1 MEVKNIQKYV
11 TEKLMNPDE
20 KIGIYK
26 KYARVQAR
34 LGVAGEKIATILRDG
49 HAEVDPEH
57 PEVVS
62 EGDWV
67 VTNPSGEQYK
77 VSGAKFA
84 KRYDV
89 EAGMG
94 ADGKYAPKGPAITA
108 LQIHEDIT
116 IYVPWGENGAL
127 VPQHLRA
134 GSYLNITDVNDIYGI
149 AEQEFYETYAPC
161 DEKGIFRDPKLREAF
176 EQAEFAPEDS
186 KEDL

>member
-11 TEKLMNPDE
+11 ADKLKYDE
-20 KIGIYK
+20 EEIGLYK
-26 KYARVQAR
+26 KYARVSAR
-34 LGVAGEKIATILRDG
+34 PGVAGEKIATILRDG

-57 PEVVS
+57 PEIVS

-77 VSGAKFA
+77 VSGAKFV

-89 EAGMG
+89 EAGVG

-108 LQIHEDIT
+108 MQIHEDIT
-116 IYVPWGENGAL
+116 IYVPWGGDGSL
-127 VPQHLRA
+127 IPQHLRA
-134 GSYLNITDVNDIYGI
+134 GSYLNITDTNDIYGI

-161 DEKGIFRDPKLREAF
+161 NIKGIFLDPKLREAF
-176 EQAEFAPEDS
+176 EQAEFAREDI
-186 KEDL
+186 KENS

>member
-89 EAGMG
+89 
-94 ADGKYAPKGPAITA
+94 
-108 LQIHEDIT
+108 
-116 IYVPWGENGAL
+116 PWGENGAL